1 MQAMAIYG
9 QMTSRPSRE
18 EGEGEEGEEEEG
30 DIDESVRQV
39 TAEATKD
46 LENVLSHLSDTIGD
60 LTSNKPLPSAPP
72 TSRPPHLTLAS
83 SPTNPRG
90 GPDISPPRDSTIV

>member
-18 EGEGEEGEEEEG
+18 EGEGEEEEG
-30 DIDESVRQV
+30 DIHESVRQV

-72 TSRPPHLTLAS
+72 TSRPSEPPHLTLGS

-90 GPDISPPRDSTIV
+90 GPDISPPRDTTIA